1 MFWSIGRGQLYPHSN
16 QASSPACWYIE
27 HEPKNKKKRQ
37 GLQNK
42 AEETSLCIYDTVNAI
57 ILLSKT
63 WITCL
68 NNLRKCCWNTP
79 IPFSTPSLSLPHAGQ
94 MTKKSRSVSRNWCW
108 VGLSHACSKVVGGA
122 HEPADNFSS
131 CLCFFFFCRSDS
143 SILQSSQES
152 LTFPPCW
159 LQTPT
164 KLLPTL
170 LNRCLVFTDMTYACK
185 LKLSGG
191 IQIMRK
197 YTNNDV
203 YWQYAEN

>member
-27 HEPKNKKKRQ
+27 HEPKNRKKRQ

-94 MTKKSRSVSRNWCW
+94 MTKKSRSVSRNRCW

-131 CLCFFFFCRSDS
+131 CLCFFFAGATPVYCRVLKKASPFHHAGCRH
-143 SILQSSQES
+143 QPNCYQHR
-152 LTFPPCW
+152 W
-159 LQTPT
+159 
-164 KLLPTL
+164 
-170 LNRCLVFTDMTYACK
+170 TD
-185 LKLSGG
+185 
-191 IQIMRK
+191 
-197 YTNNDV
+197 V
-203 YWQYAEN
+203 